1 MEAAEMREILRK
13 EYGINDEDEFNAAV
27 GRSAGINLGIFTAPL
42 PVQRGGTR
50 GRKLE
55 A

>member
-13 EYGINDEDEFNAAV
+13 EYGINDENEFNAAV
-27 GRSAGINLGIFTAPL
+27 GRSAGIRLGIFTAPL
-42 PVQRGGTR
+42 VERGGTR
-50 GRKLE
+50 GKELE